1 MLRLRDIMTRDVLT
15 VRPEST
21 VREAMELLA
30 TRHVSGAPVVSGDK
44 VVGVISSSDLL
55 SFAAHGAA
63 TPIEHQRGA
72 NGALDSDG
80 WDGSSAP
87 GPFFQ
92 RIWLRGEDG
101 LLSEG
106 RVTTPPAVDFDAKT
120 VSHVMTRRVR
130 SMPPDTAVSWAAD
143 CMRCER
149 IHRVLVME
157 NDRLLGIV
165 SVSDIARAVAEHR
178 LTARRYVFPR
188 PALPIAAATDRRRM

>member
-63 TPIEHQRGA
+63 GAIEHQQGP
-72 NGALDSDG
+72 NGSSDSDG
-80 WDGSSAP
+80 WDGDTAP

-106 RVTTPPAVDFDAKT
+106 RVTAPAVDFDTKT

-188 PALPIAAATDRRRM
+188 PAQPTVAATDRRRM

>member
-55 SFAAHGAA
+55 SFAVHGAA
-63 TPIEHQRGA
+63 SPIEQHQGA
-72 NGALDSDG
+72 DGAMDSEG
-80 WDGSSAP
+80 WDGRSAP
-87 GPFFQ
+87 RPFFQ

-106 RVTTPPAVDFDAKT
+106 RVTAPPAVDFDTKT

-130 SMPPDTAVSWAAD
+130 AMPPDTAVSWAAD

-165 SVSDIARAVAEHR
+165 SASDIARAVAEHR

-188 PALPIAAATDRRRM
+188 PIQPTVAADRRRM